1 MEPVFEEDWLG
12 LTSLPVDF
20 LGSSL
25 PPRLLANVL
34 SGGKTFLD
42 VEFGLETFL
51 GKGFCEVGIFR
62 TENSSIY
69 TI

>member
-1 MEPVFEEDWLG
+1 MEPVFDEDWLG

-25 PPRLLANVL
+25 PPRLLAKVL

-51 GKGFCEVGIFR
+51 GKGFCVVGILR
-62 TENSSIY
+62 TENSIV
-69 TI
+69 